1 MNTLLRL
8 SRKVKICRLGY
19 ANHKGNT
26 HLDGISILCEIPRTK
41 DYKT

>member
-19 ANHKGNT
+19 ANHKRNML
-26 HLDGISILCEIPRTK
+26 LDGISFLCEILRTK